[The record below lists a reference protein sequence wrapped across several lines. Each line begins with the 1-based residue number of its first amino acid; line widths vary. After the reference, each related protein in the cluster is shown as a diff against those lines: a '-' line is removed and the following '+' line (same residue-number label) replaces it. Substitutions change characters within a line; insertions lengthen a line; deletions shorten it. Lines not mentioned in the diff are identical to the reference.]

1 MATSITQTP
10 STAARRDALLSD
22 LTAVL
27 DPAGLQTGDAIE
39 TRFRKD
45 WYAPLDPVPPI
56 AVARPR
62 NTAEVSAVL
71 AICHRHRQAVVPQG
85 GLTGLAGAAT
95 PAGGELVLSLER
107 MRGVEEIDDQ
117 AGTMTVMAGTTLQ
130 AAQEAARAA
139 NWLLP
144 VDLGARGSCQIGGNI
159 ATNAGG
165 NRVIRYGMMR
175 DQVLGLEAV
184 LADGTV
190 LTSLNKMLKNNAGY
204 DLRQLFIGSE
214 GTLGVITRAV
224 LKLAPLPAS
233 TQTALC
239 ALSRYE
245 DVVQLLR
252 HAQRKLAGRLSAFEV
267 MWADFYELVT
277 TRVSGVRA
285 PLPAGHPF
293 YVLLDLQ
300 GDDAGQD
307 APAFESMLET
317 AMDAGLIQDAAVA
330 TSDKEAQ
337 SFWQLRDAVAEFPVM
352 WAPNAAFD
360 VSLPIGRIGE
370 FAQALRAAVL
380 DRWSTAELVN
390 FGHVGDSNLHVSVYL
405 PGVALP
411 DFPEHEISEVVYR
424 VVQEFGG
431 SISAEHGIGT
441 HKKPFLGCSRTPEEL
456 AVMRLLKRTLD
467 PHHILCPGRV
477 VDLEVVDLD

>member
-1 MATSITQTP
+1 MASPQDTS
-10 STAARRDALLSD
+10 ALLAE
-22 LTAVL
+22 LAAVL
-27 DPAGLQTGDAIE
+27 DPAGLQAGDAIE

-45 WYAPLDPVPPI
+45 WYAPLDPLPPI

-62 NTAEVSAVL
+62 STAEVSAVL
-71 AICHRHRQAVVPQG
+71 AICNRYRQAVVPQG

-107 MRGVEEIDDQ
+107 MRGVEEIDTQ

-130 AAQEAARAA
+130 AAQDAARASD
-139 NWLLP
+139 WLFP

-190 LTSLNKMLKNNAGY
+190 VSSLNKMQKNNAGY

-224 LKLAPLPAS
+224 LRLAPLPGC

-239 ALSRYE
+239 ALRSYD
-245 DVVQLLR
+245 DVVALLR
-252 HAQRKLAGRLSAFEV
+252 HAQRRLSGRVSAFEA

-277 TRVSGVRA
+277 TRVPGVRA
-285 PLPAGHPF
+285 PLPAGAPF

-300 GDDAGQD
+300 GNDAGQD
-307 APAFESMLET
+307 GAAFESMLEA
-317 AMDAGLIQDAAVA
+317 AMEAGLITDAAVA
-330 TSDKEAQ
+330 ASEKEAA
-337 SFWQLRDAVAEFPVM
+337 SFWKLRDAVAEFPVM
-352 WAPNAAFD
+352 WAPNAAYD
-360 VSLPIGRIGE
+360 VSVPIGQIGR
-370 FAQALRAAVL
+370 FAESLRAAVL
-380 DRWSTAELVN
+380 ARWPHAELVN
-390 FGHVGDSNLHVSVYL
+390 FGHVGDSNLHISVYL
-405 PGVALP
+405 PGCTAD
-411 DFPEHEISEVVYR
+411 DFPEHEISEVLYPKVR
-424 VVQEFGG
+424 EFDG

-441 HKKPFLGCSRTPEEL
+441 HKKPFLGHSRTPEAL
-456 AVMRLLKRTLD
+456 ALMRLIKRSLD
-467 PHHILCPGRV
+467 PNNILCPGRV
-477 VDLEVVDLD
+477 IDVD

>member
-1 MATSITQTP
+1 MASPQDTS
-10 STAARRDALLSD
+10 ALLAE
-22 LTAVL
+22 LAAVL
-27 DPAGLQTGDAIE
+27 DPAGLQAGDAIE

-45 WYAPLDPVPPI
+45 WYAPLDPLPPI

-62 NTAEVSAVL
+62 STAEVSAVL
-71 AICHRHRQAVVPQG
+71 AICNRYRQAVVPQG

-95 PAGGELVLSLER
+95 PAAGELVLSLER
-107 MRGVEEIDDQ
+107 MRGVEEIDTQ

-130 AAQEAARAA
+130 AAQDAARAA
-139 NWLLP
+139 EWLFP

-190 LTSLNKMLKNNAGY
+190 VSSLNKMQKNNAGY

-224 LKLAPLPAS
+224 LRLAPLPGC

-239 ALSRYE
+239 ALRSYD
-245 DVVQLLR
+245 DVVALLR
-252 HAQRKLAGRLSAFEV
+252 HAQRRLSGRVSAFEA

-277 TRVSGVRA
+277 TRVPGVRA
-285 PLPAGHPF
+285 PLPAGAPF

-300 GDDAGQD
+300 GNDAGQD
-307 APAFESMLET
+307 GAAFESMLEA
-317 AMDAGLIQDAAVA
+317 AMEAGLITDAAVA
-330 TSDKEAQ
+330 ASEKEAA
-337 SFWQLRDAVAEFPVM
+337 SFWKLRDAVAEFPVM
-352 WAPNAAFD
+352 WAPNAAYD
-360 VSLPIGRIGE
+360 VSVPIGQIGR
-370 FAQALRAAVL
+370 FAESLRAAVL
-380 DRWSTAELVN
+380 ARWPHAELVN
-390 FGHVGDSNLHVSVYL
+390 FGHVGDSNLHISVYL
-405 PGVALP
+405 PGCTAD
-411 DFPEHEISEVVYR
+411 DFPEHEISEVLYPKVR
-424 VVQEFGG
+424 EFDG

-441 HKKPFLGCSRTPEEL
+441 HKKPFLGHSRTPEAL
-456 AVMRLLKRTLD
+456 ALMRLIKRSLD
-467 PHHILCPGRV
+467 PNNILCPGRV
-477 VDLEVVDLD
+477 IDVD

>member
-1 MATSITQTP
+1 MASPAPQPAP
-10 STAARRDALLSD
+10 SSALLRE
-22 LTAVL
+22 LATLL
-27 DPAGLQTGDAIE
+27 DAPGLQTGDAIE

-45 WYAPLDPVPPI
+45 WYAPLGAVPPL
-56 AVARPR
+56 AVVRAR
-62 NTAEVSAVL
+62 NTQDVAAVL
-71 AICHRHRQAVVPQG
+71 ALCHRLRQPVVPQG

-95 PAGGELVLSLER
+95 PEGGELVLSLER
-107 MRGVEEIDDQ
+107 MRGVEEIDAQ

-139 NWLLP
+139 GWLLA

-190 LTSLNKMLKNNAGY
+190 VSSLNKMQKNNAGY
-204 DLRQLFIGSE
+204 DVRQLFIGSE

-224 LKLAPLPAS
+224 LRLAPLPSA

-239 ALSRYE
+239 ALATYD
-245 DVVQLLR
+245 DVVRLLR
-252 HAQRKLAGRLSAFEV
+252 HAQRKLSGRLSAFEV
-267 MWADFYELVT
+267 MWADFYGLVT
-277 TRVSGVRA
+277 TRVPGVRA

-300 GDDAGQD
+300 GNDASQD
-307 APAFESMLET
+307 APVFESMLES
-317 AMDAGLIQDAAVA
+317 AMEAGLIQDAAVA
-330 TSDKEAQ
+330 SSHKEAQ

-352 WAPNAAFD
+352 WSPNAAYD

-370 FAQALRAAVL
+370 FAETLRTRLLAV
-380 DRWSTAELVN
+380 WPHAEPVN

-405 PGVALP
+405 PGATDL
-411 DFPEHEISEVVYR
+411 DFPEHEISDVMYGVVR
-424 VVQEFGG
+424 EFKG
-431 SISAEHGIGT
+431 SVSAEHGIGF
-441 HKKPFLGCSRTPEEL
+441 HKKPYLHCSRTPQEL
-456 AVMRLLKRTLD
+456 GLMRLIKRALD
-467 PHHILCPGRV
+467 PHNILSPGRV
-477 VDLEVVDLD
+477 FDLD

>member
-1 MATSITQTP
+1 M
-10 STAARRDALLSD
+10 STAISAQAPSVNTEALLAE
-22 LTAVL
+22 LAAVL
-27 DPAGLQTGDAIE
+27 DAAGLQTGDAIE

-45 WYAPLDPVPPI
+45 WYAPLDPVPPV

-71 AICHRHRQAVVPQG
+71 EICNRHRQPVVPQG
-85 GLTGLAGAAT
+85 GLTGLAGGAT

-107 MRGVEEIDDQ
+107 MRGVEEIDGQ

-139 NWLLP
+139 DWLLP

-190 LTSLNKMLKNNAGY
+190 ITSMNKMLKNNAGY
-204 DLRQLFIGSE
+204 DLRQLFVGTE
-214 GTLGVITRAV
+214 GTLGVVTRAV
-224 LKLAPLPAS
+224 LRLAPLPAT

-252 HAQRKLAGRLSAFEV
+252 HAQRRLAGRLSAFEV

-285 PLPAGHPF
+285 PLPAGHAF

-307 APAFESMLET
+307 APAFESMLEA
-317 AMDAGLIQDAAVA
+317 AMDAGWIQDAAVA
-330 TSDKEAQ
+330 ASHKEAQ

-360 VSLPIGRIGE
+360 VSLPIGQIGM
-370 FAQALRAAVL
+370 FAEALRMAVL
-380 DRWSTAELVN
+380 RQWPRAELVN

-405 PGVALP
+405 PDVSLH

-424 VVQEFGG
+424 VVQDFGG

-456 AVMRLLKRTLD
+456 GLMRVLKRTLD
-467 PHHILCPGRV
+467 PNHILCPGRV
-477 VDLEVVDLD
+477 IDLE

>member
-1 MATSITQTP
+1 MAPAHDTS
-10 STAARRDALLSD
+10 ALLAE
-22 LTAVL
+22 LAAVL

-45 WYAPLDPVPPI
+45 WYVPLDPLPPI

-62 NTAEVSAVL
+62 STAEVSAVL
-71 AICHRHRQAVVPQG
+71 AICNRYRQAVVPQG

-107 MRGVEEIDDQ
+107 MRGVEEIDTQ

-130 AAQEAARAA
+130 AAQDAARAA
-139 NWLLP
+139 DWLFP

-190 LTSLNKMLKNNAGY
+190 VSSLNKMQKNNAGY

-224 LKLAPLPAS
+224 LRLAPLPGC

-239 ALSRYE
+239 ALRSYD
-245 DVVQLLR
+245 DVVALLR
-252 HAQRKLAGRLSAFEV
+252 HAQRRLSGRVSAFEA

-277 TRVSGVRA
+277 TRVPGVRA
-285 PLPAGHPF
+285 PLPAGAPF

-300 GDDAGQD
+300 GNDAGQD
-307 APAFESMLET
+307 GAAFESMLEA
-317 AMDAGLIQDAAVA
+317 AMEAGLITDAAVA
-330 TSDKEAQ
+330 ASEKEAA
-337 SFWQLRDAVAEFPVM
+337 SFWKLRDAVAEFPVM
-352 WAPNAAFD
+352 WAPNAAYD
-360 VSLPIGRIGE
+360 VSVPIGQIGRFSE
-370 FAQALRAAVL
+370 SLRTAVL
-380 DRWSTAELVN
+380 ARWPHAELVN

-405 PGVALP
+405 RGATPE
-411 DFPEHEISEVVYR
+411 DFPEDEISELLYPKVR
-424 VVQEFGG
+424 EFDG

-441 HKKPFLGCSRTPEEL
+441 HKKPFLCYSRTPEAL
-456 AVMRLLKRTLD
+456 ALMRLLKHALD
-467 PHHILCPGRV
+467 AEHILCPGRV
-477 VDLEVVDLD
+477 IDLVP